1 VLKGHARPIP
11 IYFTEW
17 FMTTSNPGTTST
29 QPAFFKYAS
38 GSGQVNFAYGFK
50 VMLGGSGP
58 RSIEMDTGSTGIV
71 VPLSAIGEYTVASNP
86 PDYTPSYSSSGN
98 SYTGQ
103 WVETVV
109 TIIDA
114 DGNSFTTPKPILVFG
129 ATYPEGS
136 PEAEGKS
143 SGVSMMGVSTRFPEA
158 DAYNPFLN
166 HPDIV
171 NGTFRSGY
179 ILSEEGVLFGYGEQD
194 IASFSVFP
202 TTITATPPTRTTPQ
216 TQTRAAQAQVTLTP
230 PDAAKGLKP
239 YTETTF
245 FLMDTG
251 IDYSITTPRTTPET
265 ANGTAPTPPV
275 PNDWQVTVPQSAT
288 APERMQLI
296 SGVTVAVSLLDA
308 QGAYQPVWSF
318 NTKDFGQPT
327 NPAYARL
334 AVPSADGIFNTG
346 RHFMA
351 TYNYLA
357 DLTGSQIG
365 IRKLTT

>member
-1 VLKGHARPIP
+1 
-11 IYFTEW
+11 
-17 FMTTSNPGTTST
+17 
-29 QPAFFKYAS
+29 
-38 GSGQVNFAYGFK
+38 
-50 VMLGGSGP
+50 
-58 RSIEMDTGSTGIV
+58 MDTGSTGIV

-98 SYTGQ
+98 TYTGQ

-109 TIIDA
+109 TVSDA
-114 DGNSFTTPKPILVFG
+114 NGNSFTTPTAILVFAVSNDG
-129 ATYPEGS
+129 DSTEASGTS
-136 PEAEGKS
+136 P
-143 SGVSMMGVSTRFPEA
+143 GVSMMGVSTRFPEA

-179 ILSEEGVLFGYGEQD
+179 ILSEEGVLFGYGEQN
-194 IASFSVFP
+194 IATFSVFP
-202 TTITATPPTRTTPQ
+202 TTITAIPPTSMTPQ

-230 PDAAKGLKP
+230 PEGDEILKTS

-251 IDYSITTPRTTPET
+251 IDYAIITPRTTPET
-265 ANGTAPTPPV
+265 TNGTAPTPPV
-275 PNDWQVTVPQSAT
+275 PDDWQVTIPEP
-288 APERMQLI
+288 APLLKRTELK

-318 NTKDFGQPT
+318 DTKDSSLPT
-327 NPAYARL
+327 NPRYARL
-334 AVPSADGIFNTG
+334 AQPSPDGIFNTG